1 MAKKRGV
8 PAHGRESARFHRAR
22 KKRYLVVAGGAVTE
36 RQYFKQLESIYDAV
50 IDYQQKNESPEQL
63 ADFAC
68 KLKKE
73 DERDISTDCYE
84 KIWAVVDV
92 DDFHDHSKAAK
103 TCKDNGIELIISNPC
118 FEVWARPYEGLSTKL
133 HTDARCRVSCGKS
146 RHRWRESQQIRQ

>member
-36 RQYFKQLESIYDAV
+36 RQYFKQLESIYDVV

-73 DERDISTDCYE
+73 GAADIFLEIITQPFLGFD
-84 KIWAVVDV
+84 
-92 DDFHDHSKAAK
+92 
-103 TCKDNGIELIISNPC
+103 GIVPGSSNQAT
-118 FEVWARPYEGLSTKL
+118 V
-133 HTDARCRVSCGKS
+133 
-146 RHRWRESQQIRQ
+146 

>member
-36 RQYFKQLESIYDAV
+36 RQYFKQLESIYDVV

-84 KIWAVVDV
+84 KNLGG
-92 DDFHDHSKAAK
+92 S
-103 TCKDNGIELIISNPC
+103 
-118 FEVWARPYEGLSTKL
+118 
-133 HTDARCRVSCGKS
+133 RC
-146 RHRWRESQQIRQ
+146 